1 MVCRCVRLRNGDKS
15 LAPQRFEGCDWL
27 EASVGGRWM
36 GRVTDLRFGKEDAL
50 RIKWWIGSWDAVVD

>member
-1 MVCRCVRLRNGDKS
+1 M
-15 LAPQRFEGCDWL
+15 